1 MRKRSSERT
10 AEHTAEHTAV
20 HALMAG
26 VVWQEARK
34 KV

>member
-1 MRKRSSERT
+1 MRKRSLER
-10 AEHTAEHTAV
+10 TAEHTAV

-26 VVWQEARK
+26 VVWQDARK

>member
-1 MRKRSSERT
+1 MRKRSLERT

-26 VVWQEARK
+26 VVWQDARK